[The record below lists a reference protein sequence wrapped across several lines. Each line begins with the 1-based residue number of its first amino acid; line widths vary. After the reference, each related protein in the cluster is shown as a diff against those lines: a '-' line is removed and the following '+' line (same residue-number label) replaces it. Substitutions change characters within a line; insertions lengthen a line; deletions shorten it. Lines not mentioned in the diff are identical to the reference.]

1 MFLAFAGLFVDV
13 CFKVCVVV
21 VIVLACFCF
30 EGGGSL
36 KPFLVR
42 AKFPW
47 EKQADGKSCGSQE
60 KHCAVC
66 TFLEEDNIFTN
77 KEGGDKYKIREGLHF
92 D

>member
-1 MFLAFAGLFVDV
+1 MLLTPDGKH
-13 CFKVCVVV
+13 CKVFPDAP
-21 VIVLACFCF
+21 IVGF

-60 KHCAVC
+60 KHCTVC